1 MWVNT
6 EFRHTEGG
14 VYGICEGVYMGY
26 GKGGMSAWF
35 GNQVYQGLGTSFSL
49 RENFIR

>member
-1 MWVNT
+1 VHMG
-6 EFRHTEGG
+6 GG
-14 VYGICEGVYMGY
+14 VYGIREGVYMGY
-26 GKGGMSAWF
+26 GKEGMSAWY